1 MKNNMRQVTVAL
13 ITGAFIGVSLAL
25 IALGCGSAEEQPK
38 TTHTATRSG
47 LTATT
52 GPVAATTA
60 QQQGLKLDPNLTSV
74 TGTPAPDEMKT
85 LVAMQAQV
93 PYPVMVPTSLP
104 GGYVLETE
112 LVGASG
118 PTARD
123 AIGYY
128 SFRYIDPGNPNKVL
142 TFNQSRANS
151 MPLAGYYITEASING
166 TDFQVYWHK
175 SKEYLPE
182 NESVPSES
190 VGDAETFVVVWKGQF
205 TDAAGQPQDL
215 FFSMNTGTWTGHG
228 WGDIRNILESL
239 KPLGS
244 VGS

>member
-1 MKNNMRQVTVAL
+1 MNRYFRRRLAAL
-13 ITGAFIGVSLAL
+13 AGCAVIGISMAL
-25 IALGCGSAEEQPK
+25 SGCGSGDDQPR
-38 TTHTATRSG
+38 TIPTATRSG
-47 LTATT
+47 LITTTPTATT
-52 GPVAATTA
+52 VAAP
-60 QQQGLKLDPNLTSV
+60 QGLQLNSNLTSV
-74 TGTPAPDEMKT
+74 TGTPTPGEMKT
-85 LVAMQAQV
+85 LIAMQSKV
-93 PYPVMVPTSLP
+93 PYPVQVPTYLP

-112 LVGASG
+112 LVSASG

-128 SFRYIDPGNPNKVL
+128 NFQYADPGNPNRVL
-142 TFNQSRANS
+142 IFNQSRANS
-151 MPLAGYYITEASING
+151 KPLAGYYITNASING

-175 SKEYLPE
+175 TRDYLPE
-182 NESVPSES
+182 NASVPAET
-190 VGDAETFVVVWKGQF
+190 VGDAETFVVIWKGQY

-215 FFSMNTGTWTGHG
+215 FFSLNTGTWTGHS

>member
-1 MKNNMRQVTVAL
+1 MNTYFGRRLAALTV
-13 ITGAFIGVSLAL
+13 GVA
-25 IALGCGSAEEQPK
+25 IAISPGLFAIGCGSAEEQPR
-38 TTHTATRSG
+38 TTHTSTRNG
-47 LTATT
+47 LITSTTT
-52 GPVAATTA
+52 GAATTA
-60 QQQGLKLDPNLTSV
+60 QQGLKLDPNLTSI

-85 LVAMQAQV
+85 LIVMQAKV
-93 PYPVMVPTSLP
+93 PYPVMVPTYLP
-104 GGYVLETE
+104 GGYILETE

-128 SFRYIDPGNPNKVL
+128 SFRYIDPGNPNRVL

-151 MPLAGYYITEASING
+151 TPLAGYYVTDASING
-166 TDFQVYWHK
+166 IDFQVYWHK
-175 SKEYLPE
+175 TRDYLPE
-182 NESVPSES
+182 NASVPAES
-190 VGDAETFVVVWKGQF
+190 VGDAETFVVIWKGQF

-215 FFSMNTGTWTGHG
+215 FFSLNTGSWTGHG

-239 KPLGS
+239 KPLES